1 MKKSNIVIIGTALF
15 IALFLLVTFIVLTA
29 DSLSVRGNI
38 KKILDENAENLNWE
52 TYTYT
57 ITDTVDYKYQ
67 VIEVYYYKNNNT
79 YYIKYLYDNKTKI
92 SETIE
97 WMDTR

>member
-1 MKKSNIVIIGTALF
+1 MKKNTILLAIVMAIVIALMMVFLIGT
-15 IALFLLVTFIVLTA
+15 TK
-29 DSLSVRGNI
+29 SLNVRNDV
-38 KKILDENAENLNWE
+38 KKILDEKAENLNWE

>member
-1 MKKSNIVIIGTALF
+1 MKKNTILFAIIMAIVITLMMVFLIGT
-15 IALFLLVTFIVLTA
+15 TK
-29 DSLSVRGNI
+29 SLNVRNDVR
-38 KKILDENAENLNWE
+38 KILDEKAENLNWE